1 MQYNNSETLT
11 NDTSD
16 NLTISKFINDNWLD
30 SISDVTRIRIYKIE
44 IYNID
49 LPSLQKVKKIMFS
62 ISDTTKFEIV
72 HRIIYKK
79 NIPCLVID
87 YLSKNFT
94 NICVNT
100 SKMNI
105 YGIST
110 PNEQIDIIIKPSSRL
125 HYHIVY
131 DTSYDNIIQCI

>member
-16 NLTISKFINDNWLD
+16 NLTISKFIKDNWLD

-110 PNEQIDIIIKPSSRL
+110 TNEQINIIIKPSSIL

>member
-30 SISDVTRIRIYKIE
+30 SIPDVTRIRIYKIE

-49 LPSLQKVKKIMFS
+49 ILLFKKIKKIMFG
-62 ISDTTKFEIV
+62 ITDTIKIEVSYKIV
-72 HRIIYKK
+72 YKK
-79 NIPCLVID
+79 DIPCLVID

-110 PNEQIDIIIKPSSRL
+110 TNEQINIIIKPSSRL